1 MGGAH
6 PSVQIPWSEG
16 VALPTLRP
24 VCAAGSGTPARW
36 TRLLAG
42 RGSRCTTAFCAG
54 GMEERSDSE
63 PTPGCSGP
71 GPGPVRDGGAA
82 HKWAPEDA
90 WMGTHPKVRR
100 CEASRGADLALRTAL
115 PRPASQRR
123 THASLAAG
131 GGGRRGVRVQGT
143 GRPQCHFCLF
153 I

>member
-1 MGGAH
+1 M
-6 PSVQIPWSEG
+6 QIPWSEG
-16 VALPTLRP
+16 MALPTLRP

-115 PRPASQRR
+115 P
-123 THASLAAG
+123 LARVSAEDSRQPRAWGRGPEG
-131 GGGRRGVRVQGT
+131 GRVQGT